1 MFTEKS
7 QLARKARELFL
18 GALFGAGLLI
28 GTAQAADDMRLHYSV
43 YLGGLPLGK
52 VDVELSQSDN
62 SYVIRSAA
70 TTNRNFDWLVTWV
83 ASGETQG
90 RVALGEF
97 LPRQHHHTS
106 KWRDKER
113 IVTMQYAPDGTV
125 KVEKTGGRPPAAGE
139 LTPIDPAS
147 LTDSIDPM
155 SAILTVMHRLERGE
169 GCQTTLPVFDGHR
182 RYDVT
187 LTDVPARTFR
197 ASAYSVFSGMATGC
211 RVEFTPMGGFPVNQ
225 TVDQKNHQAV
235 VWVADPAGDGRIVPV
250 RLQRTTQFGA
260 MEIHLDS
267 YGAGDIRIVSPN
279 AR

>member
-18 GALFGAGLLI
+18 GALFGAGLLV

-106 KWRDKER
+106 KWRDKEG
-113 IVTMQYAPDGTV
+113 IAI
-125 KVEKTGGRPPAAGE
+125 GRPERRGRA
-139 LTPIDPAS
+139 
-147 LTDSIDPM
+147 
-155 SAILTVMHRLERGE
+155 HRSTR
-169 GCQTTLPVFDGHR
+169 
-182 RYDVT
+182 
-187 LTDVPARTFR
+187 
-197 ASAYSVFSGMATGC
+197 
-211 RVEFTPMGGFPVNQ
+211 
-225 TVDQKNHQAV
+225 
-235 VWVADPAGDGRIVPV
+235 
-250 RLQRTTQFGA
+250 
-260 MEIHLDS
+260 
-267 YGAGDIRIVSPN
+267 
-279 AR
+279 